1 MVANSYATH
10 VGASATQPG
19 WNARVASYLVALHA
33 YQEYRIDVYEPAI
46 KAINDLKASGN
57 TPLERGAD
65 LIQYQFDNIKM
76 EIDRRANSVLLM
88 LRELIAYPSPKLSDL
103 LTKMEIAKANDITS
117 LAGAP
122 ELFDHIVEDM
132 RRLNNHGDY
141 C

>member
-1 MVANSYATH
+1 MVANSYATSA
-10 VGASATQPG
+10 GASATQPA

-57 TPLERGAD
+57 TQLERGAE
-65 LIQYQFDNIKM
+65 LIQYQFDNI
-76 EIDRRANSVLLM
+76 ETENDRRANSVLIM

-103 LTKMEIAKANDITS
+103 LTKMEIAKANDIAS
-117 LAGAP
+117 LVGA
-122 ELFDHIVEDM
+122 EALFEHMLDDVK
-132 RRLNNHGDY
+132 RLVQNNRN